1 MAGNPVHAGC
11 VTRVHHPTAE
21 ISALEG
27 NVCRVRVRFSYL
39 CPTVCLYTRCL
50 AFVIVSRRTRASLP
64 RRTSRPYLF
73 RSIPRRDSAT
83 HSTLSVSLFSF
94 SRIFFQNPSFRCRFE
109 REKFHR
115 VIFKFLPLP
124 LARTCLEVLF
134 INSYKWSILLLLIYI
149 HIRRNIFYCSYKLP
163 RV

>member
-11 VTRVHHPTAE
+11 VTRVHHPAAE

-64 RRTSRPYLF
+64 RRTSLPYLF
-73 RSIPRRDSAT
+73 RSIPRRDSHAFNAPR
-83 HSTLSVSLFSF
+83 SFFSF
-94 SRIFFQNPSFRCRFE
+94 SRIFFPKSFFSMPILVPLAE

-115 VIFKFLPLP
+115 IIFKFLPLS
-124 LARTCLEVLF
+124 LARTCLEVSF
-134 INSYKWSILLLLIYI
+134 INSYKWSILLFLSCIYS
-149 HIRRNIFYCSYKLP
+149 H
-163 RV
+163 

>member
-1 MAGNPVHAGC
+1 MSIIQRRKSRRWRETFVVYAC
-11 VTRVHHPTAE
+11 VSP
-21 ISALEG
+21 ISARPFVYTLDVWPSLSCRAALE
-27 NVCRVRVRFSYL
+27 RRF
-39 CPTVCLYTRCL
+39 RAEQ
-50 AFVIVSRRTRASLP
+50 AFLIYSVPFLVE
-64 RRTSRPYLF
+64 
-73 RSIPRRDSAT
+73 IPT
-83 HSTLSVSLFSF
+83 HSTLLVPSF
-94 SRIFFQNPSFRCRFE
+94 PSREFFFQNPSFRCRFE

-149 HIRRNIFYCSYKLP
+149 HIRRNIFYCLYKLH